1 MKQREQQIAIQDE
14 NREITY
20 EDLGKYSYYL
30 ENVLKNKLKKGD
42 IVILYGKKT
51 VNYVITMIALIMM
64 EVTYIPLDELSSLE
78 RVQYIANDVDAKL
91 IVTDNE
97 LYGERFCT
105 FSELMK
111 DYCECD
117 HWKTIFEKVGDMEH
131 IVYMI
136 CTSGTTGHSKKVM
149 IQEKNL
155 VNLLHGLESEIY
167 DKHQCEDAPLKIAV
181 VASFA
186 FDASV
191 KQIFYALCKGHEL
204 IICPTKVKRLGRHF
218 IAFLQQYKIDVVDVT
233 PTLLTSLCLD
243 RKHGQYDNLKILLVG
258 GEPFYVK
265 QVEEARILF
274 AKCVYIYNIYGPTE
288 CCVDVSCCLVTE
300 RILQNKSKSD
310 ILPVGRPFDNI
321 QFSVEEGSHELVIM
335 GECVAKGY
343 WNDEHSEAFFNTE
356 AGQRCYRT
364 GDVCQ
369 VDEQGLYY
377 VMGRNDSQVK
387 VNGFRIDLSSIEREI
402 MEIKNVEFC
411 VVELIRFPQR
421 TVIGAAVKMHGFSES
436 GIVEKLLK
444 VMPNFMLPKKIL
456 SLDKMVLNVNG
467 KIDRAYYR
475 EEMKKQL

>member
-14 NREITY
+14 NRAITY
-20 EDLGKYSYYL
+20 GDLGRFSYYL
-30 ENVLKNKLKKGD
+30 ENTLKYKLKKGD

-51 VNYVITMIALIMM
+51 VDYVIVMIALIMM
-64 EVTYIPLDELSSLE
+64 EVTYIPLDELSSLK
-78 RVQYIANDVDAKL
+78 RVQYIADDVDAKL
-91 IVTDNE
+91 IVADNE
-97 LYGERFCT
+97 LDGERFCT

-111 DYCECD
+111 DYYECD
-117 HWKTIFEKVGDMEH
+117 HWKTIFDKVGDMEH

-149 IQEKNL
+149 IQEGNL
-155 VNLLHGLESEIY
+155 VNLLHGLEGRIY
-167 DKHQCEDAPLKIAV
+167 DKHQCEDITLKIAV

-204 IICPTKVKRLGRHF
+204 IICPTKAKRLGRHF
-218 IAFLQQYKIDVVDVT
+218 IAFLKQYKIDAVDVT
-233 PTLLTSLCLD
+233 PTLLTILCMD
-243 RKHGQYDNLKILLVG
+243 GKHGQYDSLKILLVG

-265 QVEEARILF
+265 QVEEARNLF
-274 AKCVYIYNIYGPTE
+274 AKCVNIYNMYGPTE

-321 QFSVEEGSHELVIM
+321 QFSVEESSQELIVM
-335 GECVAKGY
+335 GKCVAKGY
-343 WNDEHSEAFFNTE
+343 WNDEHSEAFFNTG
-356 AGQRCYRT
+356 AGQRGYRT
-364 GDVCQ
+364 GDVCW
-369 VDEQGLYY
+369 VDEYGLYY
-377 VMGRNDSQVK
+377 VTGRNDSQVK

-411 VVELIRFPQR
+411 VVELIHFPKR
-421 TVIGAAVKMHGFSES
+421 TVIGVAVKMHDFSEL
-436 GIVEKLLK
+436 IIEEKLLK
-444 VMPNFMLPKKIL
+444 VMPNFMIPKKIF
-456 SLDKMVLNVNG
+456 SLNNLVFNVNG

-475 EEMKKQL
+475 EEMRKQL